1 MSTGENIKKARKAA
15 GLTQKELGERMGI
28 KAGTVSAFEKDRTY
42 AKLSTLEKFADALD
56 IPITDLLDDDTMYNM
71 TFKTII
77 EKKNNL
83 MKAVVKP
90 SATVADA
97 LQSIDWD
104 KQRKISLDTYY
115 ESLNTKGQIEAVK
128 RVEELTYIPD
138 YMDDE
143 E

>member
-1 MSTGENIKKARKAA
+1 MTIGENIKKARKAA
-15 GLTQKELGERMGI
+15 GLTQKELGERMGV

-56 IPITDLLDDDTMYNM
+56 IPVTDLLDDDTMYNM

-83 MKAVVKP
+83 IKAVEKP
-90 SATVADA
+90 SRTISNA
-97 LQSIDWD
+97 LQSLDWD

-138 YMDDE
+138 YIDDE

>member
-1 MSTGENIKKARKAA
+1 MTIGENIKKARKAA
-15 GLTQKELGERMGI
+15 GLTQKELGERMGV

-56 IPITDLLDDDTMYNM
+56 IPVTDLLDDDTMYNM

-83 MKAVVKP
+83 MKAVEKP
-90 SATVADA
+90 SRTISNA
-97 LQSIDWD
+97 LQSLDWD

-138 YMDDE
+138 YIDDQD
-143 E
+143 